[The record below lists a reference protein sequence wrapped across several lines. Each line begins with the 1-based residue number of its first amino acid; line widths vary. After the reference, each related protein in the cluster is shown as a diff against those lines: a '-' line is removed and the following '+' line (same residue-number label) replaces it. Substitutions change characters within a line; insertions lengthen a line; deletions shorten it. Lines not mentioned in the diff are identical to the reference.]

1 MRKRKES
8 LNFYSLL
15 IRQMTVIR
23 DAVAALCD
31 YCEEPSQE
39 KGDFVKIKEK
49 EADAVRRELVEDI
62 NRTFITPID
71 REDLFRLSSS
81 VDDLADYAWTTVKEL
96 RIYDIAP
103 DEHLLRM
110 ARTLLDM
117 ADGLLVC
124 MANLEKNPAKVSEEA
139 TRVKKLENTLNVQS
153 PPVHRGALPLR
164 RLQAYP
170 EVPGDL
176 QSYEPR
182 LRQGRLQRRHPAGY
196 HRQILN
202 RPSPSYP
209 RPGRRKSTAPAVL
222 FPLPE
227 GPFRRRRIV
236 PAPRAKNGRGPF
248 RVPPAPYSLP
258 LPGDALSLDRRF
270 RGADLPFSGPAGR
283 SRAGPAPGAG
293 SGGYSPGCRS
303 RSCPAASP
311 PPGRPCPFWAAGW
324 WSDRSGAGPQ
334 RGCRQSR

>member
-124 MANLEKNPAKVSEEA
+124 MENLEKNPAKVSEEA
-139 TRVKKLENTLNVQS
+139 TRVKKLENTLNVQFHQS
-153 PPVHRGALPLR
+153 IAELFTSDDFKHILKYREIYSHMNHASDK
-164 RLQAYP
+164 
-170 EVPGDL
+170 GDF
-176 QSYEPR
+176 S
-182 LRQGRLQRRHPAGY
+182 AD
-196 HRQILN
+196 IL
-202 RPSPSYP
+202 
-209 RPGRRKSTAPAVL
+209 L
-222 FPLPE
+222 DI
-227 GPFRRRRIV
+227 IV
-236 PAPRAKNGRGPF
+236 KF
-248 RVPPAPYSLP
+248 
-258 LPGDALSLDRRF
+258 
-270 RGADLPFSGPAGR
+270 
-283 SRAGPAPGAG
+283 
-293 SGGYSPGCRS
+293 
-303 RSCPAASP
+303 
-311 PPGRPCPFWAAGW
+311 
-324 WSDRSGAGPQ
+324 
-334 RGCRQSR
+334 

>member
-124 MANLEKNPAKVSEEA
+124 MENLEKNPAKVSEEA
-139 TRVKKLENTLNVQS
+139 TRVKKLENTLNVQFHQS
-153 PPVHRGALPLR
+153 IAELFASDDFKHILKYREIYSHMNHASDK
-164 RLQAYP
+164 
-170 EVPGDL
+170 GDF
-176 QSYEPR
+176 S
-182 LRQGRLQRRHPAGY
+182 AD
-196 HRQILN
+196 IL
-202 RPSPSYP
+202 
-209 RPGRRKSTAPAVL
+209 L
-222 FPLPE
+222 DI
-227 GPFRRRRIV
+227 IV
-236 PAPRAKNGRGPF
+236 KI
-248 RVPPAPYSLP
+248 
-258 LPGDALSLDRRF
+258 
-270 RGADLPFSGPAGR
+270 
-283 SRAGPAPGAG
+283 
-293 SGGYSPGCRS
+293 
-303 RSCPAASP
+303 
-311 PPGRPCPFWAAGW
+311 
-324 WSDRSGAGPQ
+324 
-334 RGCRQSR
+334 